1 MRAGIAVPNFGGNR
15 IRPLI
20 AIRALRALARSR
32 GKDVAQG
39 VIFLHAT
46 QGRSGQRGFCRL
58 RASPAGQA
66 LLRERPA
73 ARDSLADRGR
83 LAALPTGTLGRAYAD
98 FMTENK
104 LDLRAL
110 ADLEAL
116 GGERPMSPDERW
128 FIDRATDLH
137 DLWHVV
143 IGYGTDELGELCVLA
158 FRYAQTRHPGRGF
171 LAFTWMFK
179 LARQFPGRPVRAAV
193 IEAYRRGRHAAWL
206 EDVFWE
212 RSLEH
217 GLDGLRETL
226 RLAPPRLYH
235 RVMADR

>member
-158 FRYAQTRHPGRGF
+158 SVMRRRAIPDAASWPSPGCSSWPGS
-171 LAFTWMFK
+171 
-179 LARQFPGRPVRAAV
+179 FPAGR
-193 IEAYRRGRHAAWL
+193 
-206 EDVFWE
+206 
-212 RSLEH
+212 S
-217 GLDGLRETL
+217 
-226 RLAPPRLYH
+226 APPSSRRIAAAGTPPGSRMSSGNAASSTGSTGCARLCAW
-235 RVMADR
+235 RRPACIIG